1 MAGIT
6 VTQAEAQLALWI
18 AADAALAGG
27 QSYSIAGRQLTRV
40 DAEQVR
46 ANIVYWENK
55 VASLSNSRNG
65 GARVRYGEPG

>member
-6 VTQAEAQLALWI
+6 SAQAETQLALWI
-18 AADAALAGG
+18 AADAALAAG
-27 QSYSIAGRQLTRV
+27 QSYRLGERQLTRV